1 MIHRKIQI
9 VFLLT
14 TVLCT
19 LFLGLSN
26 NAFGYE
32 VKSKMQSYVDNL
44 HPGWNLG
51 NTFDATGSETSWGNP
66 KTTKELI
73 DAIAAQG
80 FRSIRIPVTWGHRMG
95 SAPDY
100 TIKPEFLERVA
111 SIVDWSLDNDLYVML
126 NMHHDT
132 SWIYYMD
139 SKYDEVLAQY
149 KAAWVQIS
157 NHFKDYPLEVMF
169 ESLNEPRFDDDWGR
183 DTPRYFEMLDTLNME
198 FYDIVRNSGGNNGE
212 RPLVF
217 STMTASVT
225 QKRLDELA
233 KTMNKFND
241 DRLIATIHY
250 YGYYPFSVNVAGDTK
265 FSSTAKVDLTAT
277 LDRAY
282 NTFVKNGVPV
292 IIGEFGLL
300 GFDKDLGTIQQ
311 GEKLKFFEYMT
322 YYAQERDLALMLW
335 DNGQHYQ
342 RRLNKWSDEALY
354 STIMVPKGQRSSY
367 TEDNF
372 IFLKKGAPIKDKPF
386 KLELNGNDL
395 VKITH
400 GEYEL
405 QKGTEYDILYGRLV
419 IKSEFLEKLNRD
431 EFGEVATVTCHFS
444 AGVPWDISVYSYDTP
459 VFEEIETTRN
469 RFRIPVEFKGD
480 LLATMEALY
489 VKGGNAGPN
498 NWTSYK
504 QFGADFDPQYE
515 RGYIEILPEFFG
527 EVKDQEPIRLKFH
540 FWSGEVVEYTITKDG
555 VKVTGMP

>member
-1 MIHRKIQI
+1 MYSE
-9 VFLLT
+9 LLRIL
-14 TVLCT
+14 TVI
-19 LFLGLSN
+19 LFCVVLFSGSGIAYA
-26 NAFGYE
+26 NAE
-32 VKSKMQSYVDNL
+32 KSEMQMYVDNL

-51 NTFDATGSETSWGNP
+51 NTFDAKGSETSWGNP
-66 KTTKELI
+66 KTTKEMI
-73 DAIAAQG
+73 DFIASQG
-80 FRSIRIPVTWGHRMG
+80 FKSIRIPVTWGHRMG
-95 SAPDY
+95 RAPEY
-100 TIKPEFLERVA
+100 TIEPQFLERVA
-111 SIVDWSLDNDLYVML
+111 SVVDWALENDLYVML

-132 SWIYYMD
+132 DWIFHMERR
-139 SKYDEVLAQY
+139 YDTVLAQFE
-149 KAAWVQIS
+149 AAWVQIADY
-157 NHFKDYPLEVMF
+157 FKDYPLEVMF
-169 ESLNEPRFDDDWGR
+169 ESLNEPRFDQDWGR
-183 DTPRYFEMLDTLNME
+183 DTPRYFEMLDDLNTS
-198 FYDIVRNSGGNNGE
+198 FYGIVRGSGGNNDV

-217 STMTASVT
+217 STLTASVS
-225 QKRLDELA
+225 QKRMNELA
-233 KTMNKFND
+233 KTMSKFND
-241 DRLIATIHY
+241 HRLIATVHY
-250 YGYYPFSVNVAGDTK
+250 YGYHSFSVNVAGETR
-265 FSSTAKVDLTAT
+265 FGQAAKVDLTAS

-282 NTFVKNGVPV
+282 NTFVSKGIPV

-300 GFDKDLGTIQQ
+300 GFDKHLGTIQQ